1 LHWWLKRLISLSSHY
16 PIVWFGIGKEEKP
29 MRVEE
34 KKTFILTKHVF
45 SFFFYLDPSYFQ
57 SSWLSYFFFILN
69 DVKCY
74 RSTTLSSTNSLGI
87 IIAIEKHKRKFLG
100 VQELVVVCSFEF
112 LTPLL
117 WGAITFTFLI
127 RFSRFLML
135 QMRQEEGFN
144 ICLDTKNKRAL
155 PLDLDFPKCLSEL
168 KLA

>member
-1 LHWWLKRLISLSSHY
+1 LHWWSKRFISFSHC
-16 PIVWFGIGKEEKP
+16 PIVCFGIGIEEKP
-29 MRVEE
+29 MKVEE

-57 SSWLSYFFFILN
+57 SSWLSHFFFILN

-74 RSTTLSSTNSLGI
+74 RSTTLSSTNSLGT

-100 VQELVVVCSFEF
+100 VQELVVVCSFQF

-117 WGAITFTFLI
+117 WGAITFSFLI
-127 RFSRFLML
+127 YFWRFLMP

-144 ICLDTKNKRAL
+144 IYLDTEDKRAL
-155 PLDLDFPKCLSEL
+155 PLDLDCPKCLSEL